1 MRRLSIVHAILA
13 IAVVTVAFAQGASAQ
28 EPADDPGVVDVFEV
42 SGYIDPIL
50 VEFIDDAIAQA
61 EQGDSMTV
69 ILQLNSPGSVVSDA
83 DLNALAERVT
93 SAEVPVAIW
102 IGPSGSEALG
112 SSAQLWA
119 AVPKAYRGIASGS
132 DVGRTGV
139 QVLDTDTFGP
149 LFGEAAGA
157 VRTGTINA
165 DQAAEAGLVAQ
176 ATPTLG
182 DFLVDL
188 PGFQSTVES
197 DGTQVRRVPETVTRF
212 AKLPLGQRLLHTVA
226 SPPVA
231 YLLLLIGMSLILFE
245 FYTAGVGVA
254 GVTGGVCFILACYG
268 LWVLPTNAIGI
279 ALLVLSIL
287 AFAVDVQTGV
297 PRFWS
302 AVAVV
307 FLVAGSF
314 LLYDGPAIGW
324 LPLLVGIGG
333 MLIAMLSGMPAMVR
347 TRFSTPTIGREWMVG
362 ESATAI
368 VAVDPD
374 GTVRLRDALWPAR
387 TNRAT
392 PIPAGDEVLVAAID
406 GPILEVEPLEGAAR
420 DYRDRGAKTSAGDE
434 ESEAESTD

>member
-1 MRRLSIVHAILA
+1 VRRLPIVHAIFA
-13 IAVVTVAFAQGASAQ
+13 IAVLTVAFANAASAQ
-28 EPADDPGVVDVFEV
+28 EPTDDPGVVDVFEV
-42 SGYIDPIL
+42 SGYLDPIL
-50 VEFIDDAIAQA
+50 VDFIDDAIRQA
-61 EQGDSMTV
+61 EEGETQTV
-69 ILQLNSPGSVVSDA
+69 VLQLNSPGSVVGDEE
-83 DLNALAERVT
+83 LNALAERVVD
-93 SAEVPVAIW
+93 AEVPVAIW

-112 SSAQLWA
+112 GAAQLWA
-119 AVPKAYRGIASGS
+119 AVPKIYRGIASGAE
-132 DVGRTGV
+132 VGRTGT

-149 LFGEAAGA
+149 LFGEVAGA
-157 VRTGTINA
+157 VRSATINA
-165 DQAAEAGLVAQ
+165 DQAAEAGLVAT

-188 PGFQSTVES
+188 PGFQSTIEN
-197 DGTQVRRVPETVTRF
+197 DGTQARRVPETVTRF
-212 AKLPLGQRLLHTVA
+212 AKLPLGRRLMHTVA

-231 YLLLLIGMSLILFE
+231 YLLLLIGMGLILFE
-245 FYTAGVGVA
+245 FYTAGIGIA
-254 GVTGGVCFILACYG
+254 AVTGGVCFILACYG
-268 LWVLPTNAIGI
+268 LAVLPTNTIGI

-302 AVAVV
+302 IVGVV

-314 LLYDGPAIGW
+314 LLYDGPSIGW

-362 ESATAI
+362 ELAKAI
-368 VAVDPD
+368 VDVDPD
-374 GTVRLRDALWPAR
+374 GTVRLSNALWPAR

-392 PIPAGDEVLVAAID
+392 PISAGDQVRVAAID

-420 DYRDRGAKTSAGDE
+420 DYRDRSAKTGASDA
-434 ESEAESTD
+434 ESEAGTDD